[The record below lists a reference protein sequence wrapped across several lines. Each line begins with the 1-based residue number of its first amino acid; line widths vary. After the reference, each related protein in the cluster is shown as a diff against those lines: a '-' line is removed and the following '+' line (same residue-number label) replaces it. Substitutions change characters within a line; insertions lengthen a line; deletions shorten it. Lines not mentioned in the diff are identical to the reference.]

1 MSLLER
7 MGYVKRKSSTKAKVT
22 ISDFNEKKEQ
32 YLFDI
37 KTIIEIEDISP
48 DLVINWDHTGLHYV
62 PVSNWT
68 MVKEGSKRVEIFGV
82 DDKRQITVVFAGT
95 MSGYFLPPQ
104 IIYQRKS
111 KKCLPTVSFPKS
123 WHVTFTPNHWATEK
137 TTEDYINKILIPY
150 IESKRKEQS
159 SSALVI
165 FDCFK
170 GQCTQRILSLL
181 SSNNIHIAVVPGNC
195 TDSLQ
200 PLDVSVNKVVKR
212 FFTRK
217 ISTVVFRPD
226 LLFVRFWW

>member
-1 MSLLER
+1 
-7 MGYVKRKSSTKAKVT
+7 
-22 ISDFNEKKEQ
+22 
-32 YLFDI
+32 
-37 KTIIEIEDISP
+37 
-48 DLVINWDHTGLHYV
+48 
-62 PVSNWT
+62 
-68 MVKEGSKRVEIFGV
+68 
-82 DDKRQITVVFAGT
+82 

-104 IIYQRKS
+104 IIYQGKS

-123 WHVTFTPNHWATEK
+123 WHVSFMPNHWATEK

-165 FDCFK
+165 FDRFK

-195 TDSLQ
+195 TTAIRCQ
-200 PLDVSVNKVVKR
+200 RKQGCQR